1 MSSNITVQINQEY
14 KNKISKKLLI
24 NVAKISR
31 ELWSKNLCSGSIAIE
46 ITNNEN
52 LKKFN
57 YFYLKENTVTDVL
70 AFPYNEIW
78 KEGKLLKNLT
88 KDTLDNE
95 YNHLGDIIVSFP
107 QAQKQS
113 NLYKHSIEVEI
124 ATLVAHGTLHL
135 LGFDHF
141 EPNETILMK
150 EKTLMILKNFNFDNK
165 TL

>member
-31 ELWSKNLCSGSIAIE
+31 ELGSKNLCSGSIAIE

-57 YFYLKENTVTDVL
+57 YLYLKENTVTDVL

-95 YNHLGDIIVSFP
+95 YNNLGRNS
-107 QAQKQS
+107 
-113 NLYKHSIEVEI
+113 
-124 ATLVAHGTLHL
+124 
-135 LGFDHF
+135 
-141 EPNETILMK
+141 
-150 EKTLMILKNFNFDNK
+150 
-165 TL
+165 